1 MNSIDLF
8 LVQYGL
14 AAIFII
20 LLTKSMG
27 VPIPVPADV
36 IILVA
41 AARAAD
47 GKFVLWQAFLVIL
60 FAVILGGL
68 IQFMLVRGP
77 GRNLL
82 YRFGR
87 YIGLTTARLDAASVK
102 IKKGGVF
109 ALSVAILVPGV
120 RGAAIAASGLAD
132 FRLRTFVPG
141 LVIGSTLF
149 LTLHFLLG
157 YLGGSLFLVTAHL
170 LPSTFV
176 IIVALILLVLVYLLW
191 VAAVRRQKAARRH
204 DQEIGEEIGAALEVW
219 HEGICPVCLALYTA
233 NQLRPLSLELPL

>member
-1 MNSIDLF
+1 MNSIDMF

-20 LLTKSMG
+20 MLTKSAG
-27 VPIPVPADV
+27 VPIPIPGDV
-36 IILVA
+36 IILAA
-41 AARAAD
+41 AARAAA

-60 FAVILGGL
+60 LAVIFGGL
-68 IQFMLVRGP
+68 IQFMLARGP

-87 YIGLTTARLDAASVK
+87 YIGLTTARLDAATVR
-102 IKKGGVF
+102 IKKSGMLG
-109 ALSVAILVPGV
+109 LSVAILVPGV

-132 FRLRTFVPG
+132 FRWRTFVPA

-149 LTLHFLLG
+149 LTLHFFLG
-157 YLGGSLFLVTAHL
+157 YVGGSVLVRVAHL
-170 LPSTFV
+170 LPPMFV
-176 IIVALILLVLVYLLW
+176 IIAVLLLLVLVFLLW
-191 VAAVRRQKAARRH
+191 VVVQRRRAARHR
-204 DQEIGEEIGAALEVW
+204 EIENATSLEVW

-233 NQLRPLSLELPL
+233 SQLRPLSLEVPI

>member
-176 IIVALILLVLVYLLW
+176 IIV
-191 VAAVRRQKAARRH
+191 
-204 DQEIGEEIGAALEVW
+204 
-219 HEGICPVCLALYTA
+219 
-233 NQLRPLSLELPL
+233 

>member
-1 MNSIDLF
+1 MNSIDMF

-20 LLTKSMG
+20 MLTKSAG
-27 VPIPVPADV
+27 VPIPIPADV
-36 IILVA
+36 IILAA
-41 AARAAD
+41 AARAAA

-60 FAVILGGL
+60 LAVILGGL
-68 IQFMLVRGP
+68 IQFMLARGP

-87 YIGLTTARLDAASVK
+87 YIGLTTVRLDAATVK
-102 IKKGGVF
+102 IKKSGILG
-109 ALSVAILVPGV
+109 LSVAILVPGV

-132 FRLRTFVPG
+132 FRWGIFVPG

-149 LTLHFLLG
+149 LTLHFFLG
-157 YLGGSLFLVTAHL
+157 YVGGSVLVEGAHL
-170 LPSTFV
+170 LPPMFV
-176 IIVALILLVLVYLLW
+176 IIAVILLLVLVFLLW
-191 VAAVRRQKAARRH
+191 VVSQRRRAARHR
-204 DQEIGEEIGAALEVW
+204 EMENAASLEVW

-233 NQLRPLSLELPL
+233 SQLRLLSLEVPF

>member
-1 MNSIDLF
+1 MNGMDMF
-8 LVQYGL
+8 LVQFGL
-14 AAIFII
+14 VAIFII
-20 LLTKSMG
+20 LFTKSVG
-27 VPIPVPADV
+27 VPIPIPADV
-36 IILVA
+36 IILAA

-68 IQFMLVRGP
+68 IQFVLVRGP

-87 YIGLTTARLDAASVK
+87 YIGLTTARLDAAAVK
-102 IKKGGVF
+102 IKKGGI
-109 ALSVAILVPGV
+109 AGLSLAILVPGV

-149 LTLHFLLG
+149 LTLHFFLG

-176 IIVALILLVLVYLLW
+176 ILGVLALLVLVYLLW
-191 VAAVRRQKAARRH
+191 VVAVRRQKVARHR
-204 DQEIGEEIGAALEVW
+204 DQEIAEEKGAVLEVW

-233 NQLRPLSLELPL
+233 NQLRPLSLEVPL

>member
-20 LLTKSMG
+20 LLTKSVG
-27 VPIPVPADV
+27 VPIPIPADV

-191 VAAVRRQKAARRH
+191 VAAVRRQKAARRR

>member
-20 LLTKSMG
+20 LLAKSMG

-191 VAAVRRQKAARRH
+191 VAAVRRQKAARRR

>member
-191 VAAVRRQKAARRH
+191 VAAVRRQKAARRR